1 MRRLP
6 SNTSSHK
13 TTILTWTVS
22 GIWLISAP
30 VVAHFVWH
38 EAPWILVLLFA
49 GMTELIVLALWLLGS
64 TLHDPVRR
72 WELPPNPADAQ
83 RGWRGV
89 LTRLRASA
97 QALGQWLRQS
107 LLRRPA
113 KA

>member
-1 MRRLP
+1 MHRLP
-6 SNTSSHK
+6 SNISSHK
-13 TTILTWTVS
+13 TLVLTCAVS
-22 GIWLISAP
+22 AIWLISAP

-49 GMTELIVLALWLLGS
+49 TMAELIVLALWLIGS

-72 WELPPNPADAQ
+72 WKLPPNPADAH

-89 LTRLRASA
+89 LTRVRSTAHSA
-97 QALGQWLRQS
+97 AQFLRQS
-107 LLRRPA
+107 LWRRPA